1 MTDTPWAAREGDAL
15 LHSSMLADVL
25 GGVLEIAANVAV
37 TALATA
43 AVVAAAGVTVAT
55 GGLGC
60 VVLGAVVGAVV
71 GVGMSKT
78 GADKGLSRLCEYFA
92 NALFPPVIDAF
103 ISSGSPN
110 VFINGKPAARAAGK
124 ISDVIAAPGGEPSYL
139 DIAEGFFSQL
149 WRPTVAS
156 PVAGA
161 APCPGDKVDCHK
173 HAPMPEQYMAE
184 GSSRVF
190 INGQPAV
197 RSGDRSTCEAKVG
210 TVQISPNVIIGGAPV
225 VVREIRSGKTPGVGL
240 AVTALL
246 TLRGGGAKF
255 FSTLPCMVVGG
266 LVSWG
271 SSQVSNAITSA
282 VVGSPNPVHSATGA
296 KVLDGEDDLDFALPG
311 LLPIEWQRY
320 YSSRDERRDGL
331 FGAGWSVIYEVFVEM
346 GGLPEGGERLVYTD
360 EQARQIDMGVIPLGG
375 AVFSAGEGLSVRR
388 HAHGQVLIE
397 SVDGLYRLFEPT
409 PGNPSHLRLS
419 QLGDRNDNRIL
430 LDYDAQGRLSQLR
443 DSFNDVRIEL
453 GYKLGRVEQI
463 ERLFPDQSREVLA
476 SYHYDAAGDLA
487 EVRDA
492 AGHVQRRFAY
502 DSGQRMVEH
511 QRPAGLRCYYQ
522 WACVEDAEWRVVRHW
537 TDEGDDYQFDYD
549 LHAGTTRITD
559 GLQRVSTRRWNAQ
572 YQITEY
578 TDNLG
583 QTWQFDWNDERQLLG
598 ATDPQGGQW
607 TFGYDESGNLCETQ
621 DPLGRIESTVWLEHW
636 SLPLVET
643 DAAGQVWQYR
653 YDPRGNCVSEIDP
666 LGQTTRY
673 RYDRFGQ
680 AVEIIDATG
689 KSQTLRWNEFGQL
702 THHADCSG
710 YPTGFEYDRRGHLR
724 TVIDAFG
731 EHVRYTHDP
740 QGRLLLVEMPEDRTE
755 RYVRDPRGQ
764 LVAFTDAAGSTTRYQ
779 YCRRGQVR
787 QRIDVHGRQI
797 EFRYDAYGRLHT
809 LTNENGEKYR
819 FAWDQGDRL
828 TQQQDLDG
836 SARRYTY
843 DVLDNLTAVEYV
855 PLNDVSS
862 IVHRLERDAVGR
874 LLAKVTDDGR
884 TEYAYDPLDQLTAVT
899 FTGND
904 ETTQALAFAYDPL
917 GQLLTEQSAAGSLNH
932 HYDELGNLIQT
943 QLPDGRWL
951 NRLYYG
957 SGHLHQINL
966 DGQVISDFER
976 DRLHR
981 EVLRTQGQLS
991 TRSEYDRSGRL
1002 RQRKRSPTGQPWQLP
1017 PTHQKNFEYDPA
1029 DNLIG
1034 RREGSQHQLLHYDAT
1049 ARIIASQDNVKG
1061 QRETFAYDA
1070 AANLLDGPQVR
1081 GGWVRHNKLLTYQDK
1096 RYRYDGFG
1104 RLIEKRSAA
1113 RGLQRF
1119 AYDAEHRLIE
1129 VRSQKNGRETLVN
1142 MTYDPLGRR
1151 ITKTEHDSRGYALG
1165 ETRFTW
1171 DGLRLLQ
1178 EHRHSQTSLYLYEDD
1193 GYTPLARIDGV
1204 GEHQSVRYYH
1214 NDLNGLPEQ
1223 LTEADGETVWRATYR
1238 VWGNTAEEVR
1248 EPYYI
1253 EEQNLR
1259 FQGQYLD
1266 RETGLHYN
1274 TFRFYDPDIGR
1285 FTTPDPIGLAG
1296 GLNLYQYA
1304 PNPFGWVDPKG
1315 LACSTY
1321 KGKLNQKASQ
1331 MHALTKG
1338 SKEWK
1343 QAVADSK
1350 MAMANGGKFQVKVKS
1365 SSDAKFFLKESQ
1377 GNMNRYKAHTQSAR
1391 ADGVAKYPKGYE
1403 QHMAPEGG
1411 FGDTPHIK
1419 WYKNGG
1425 DGHIFY
1431 DIPN

>member
-388 HAHGQVLIE
+388 HADGQVLIE

-680 AVEIIDATG
+680 AMEIIDATG

-724 TVIDAFG
+724 NVIDAFG

-1193 GYTPLARIDGV
+1193 GYTPLARVDGV

-1223 LTEADGETVWRATYR
+1223 LTEADGKTVWRATYR
-1238 VWGNTAEEVR
+1238 VWGNTVEEVR

-1266 RETGLHYN
+1266 REIGLHYN
-1274 TFRFYDPDIGR
+1274 TFRFYDPDVGR
-1285 FTTPDPIGLAG
+1285 FTTPDPIGLAA
-1296 GLNLYQYA
+1296 GLNLYQYG
-1304 PNPFGWVDPKG
+1304 PNPIGWADPWG
-1315 LACSTY
+1315 WACSTTQRRQN
-1321 KGKLNQKASQ
+1321 KANGKAAENLLHQKLLNNPNLTVLGTQVYVKTPGAGRGRYIDILIQNNKTGRIIAVEVKSGAAVRSKAQ
-1331 MHALTKG
+1331 LAKDKLIAEGRGIFGH
-1338 SKEWK
+1338 SKELTEG
-1343 QAVADSK
+1343 VTIS
-1350 MAMANGGKFQVKVKS
+1350 
-1365 SSDAKFFLKESQ
+1365 E
-1377 GNMNRYKAHTQSAR
+1377 AR
-1391 ADGVAKYPKGYE
+1391 VPLWRL
-1403 QHMAPEGG
+1403 P
-1411 FGDTPHIK
+1411 
-1419 WYKNGG
+1419 
-1425 DGHIFY
+1425 
-1431 DIPN
+1431 